1 MEALFSRFQRLLS
14 ETNTDFLRYLHDKI
28 IWTDRMIAIV
38 GARGVGKTTMML
50 QRIKLHH
57 NISDTLYVTADD
69 MYFAD
74 YKLLDLAEQFVKM
87 GGKYLFIDEIHRYA
101 NWSKELKL
109 IYDYLPHLQVV
120 FTGSSM
126 LDIYRGTDDLS
137 RRVQLYALHGMSF
150 REYLNLRYH
159 LQLQPLSLDDVL
171 HHNVAFDGVDYPLAA
186 FKDYLNNGY
195 YPFSREVG
203 LYHERLRQIVQ
214 LILDVDIPQFANM
227 NAATSQKLKQL
238 LAIIAKSVPF
248 KPNYSK
254 IAAIMGVSR
263 DVLPDYILYMERAG
277 LVNRLFTAT
286 TGIRELGKVA
296 KIYLNNTNLTYAL
309 GGSNTD
315 IGNIRETFFFNQL
328 SVKADVRESLVSDFL
343 VDGFTFEIGGR
354 KKGGKQIADTDN
366 AYIVKD
372 DIEFG
377 FANTIPLHHFGMLY

>member
-74 YKLLDLAEQFVKM
+74 HKLLDLAEQFVKM

-137 RRVQLYALHGMSF
+137 RRVQLYTLHGMSF
-150 REYLNLRYH
+150 REYLNLRYY

-296 KIYLNNTNLTYAL
+296 KIYLNNTNLAYAL

-328 SVKADVRESLVSDFL
+328 SVKADVRESPVSDFL

>member
-14 ETNTDFLRYLHDKI
+14 DTNTDFLRYLHDKI

-74 YKLLDLAEQFVKM
+74 HKLLDLAEQFVKM

-137 RRVQLYALHGMSF
+137 RRVQLYTLHGMSF

-171 HHNVAFDGVDYPLAA
+171 HHNVAFDGVDYPLVA

-203 LYHERLRQIVQ
+203 LYYERLRQIVQ

-296 KIYLNNTNLTYAL
+296 KIYLNNTNLAYAL

-328 SVKADVRESLVSDFL
+328 SVKADVRESPVSDFL

>member
-74 YKLLDLAEQFVKM
+74 HKLLDLAEQFVKM

-203 LYHERLRQIVQ
+203 LYYERLRQIVQ

-296 KIYLNNTNLTYAL
+296 KIYLNNTNLAYAL

-328 SVKADVRESLVSDFL
+328 SVKADVRESPVSDFL

-354 KKGGKQIADTDN
+354 KKGGKQIANTDN

>member
-74 YKLLDLAEQFVKM
+74 HKLLDLAEQFVKK
-87 GGKYLFIDEIHRYA
+87 GGKYLFIDEIRRYV

-137 RRVQLYALHGMSF
+137 RRVQLYTLHGMSF

-227 NAATSQKLKQL
+227 NAATSRKLKQL

-296 KIYLNNTNLTYAL
+296 KIYLNNTNLAYAL

-328 SVKADVRESLVSDFL
+328 SVKADVRESPVSDFL

>member
-74 YKLLDLAEQFVKM
+74 HKLLDLAEQFVKM

-120 FTGSSM
+120 LTGSSM

-137 RRVQLYALHGMSF
+137 RRVQLYTLHGMSF

-203 LYHERLRQIVQ
+203 LYYERLRQIVQ

-254 IAAIMGVSR
+254 IASIMGVSR

-296 KIYLNNTNLTYAL
+296 KIYLNNTNLAYAL

-328 SVKADVRESLVSDFL
+328 SVKADVRESPVSDFL

-354 KKGGKQIADTDN
+354 KKGAKQIADTDN

>member
-74 YKLLDLAEQFVKM
+74 HKLLDLAEQFVKM

-137 RRVQLYALHGMSF
+137 RRVQLYTLHGMSF

-203 LYHERLRQIVQ
+203 LYYERLRQIVQ

-254 IAAIMGVSR
+254 IASIMGVSR

-296 KIYLNNTNLTYAL
+296 KIYLNNTNLAYAL

-328 SVKADVRESLVSDFL
+328 SVKADVRESPVSDFL

>member
-74 YKLLDLAEQFVKM
+74 HKLLDLAEQFVKM

-159 LQLQPLSLDDVL
+159 LQLQSLSLADVL

-296 KIYLNNTNLTYAL
+296 KIYLNNTNLAYAL

-328 SVKADVRESLVSDFL
+328 SVKADVRESPVSDFL

>member
-74 YKLLDLAEQFVKM
+74 HKLLDLAEQFVKM

-159 LQLQPLSLDDVL
+159 LQLQPLSLADVL
-171 HHNVAFDGVDYPLAA
+171 HHNVPFDGVDYPLVA

-296 KIYLNNTNLTYAL
+296 KNYLNNTNLAYAL

-328 SVKADVRESLVSDFL
+328 SVKADVRKSPVSDFL
-343 VDGFTFEIGGR
+343 ADGFTFEIGGR

>member
-74 YKLLDLAEQFVKM
+74 HKLLDLAEQFVKM
-87 GGKYLFIDEIHRYA
+87 GGKYLFIDEIHRYV

-120 FTGSSM
+120 FTGFSM

-137 RRVQLYALHGMSF
+137 RRVQLYTLHGMSF

-227 NAATSQKLKQL
+227 NAATSRKLKQL

-296 KIYLNNTNLTYAL
+296 KIYLNNTNLAYAL

-328 SVKADVRESLVSDFL
+328 SVKADVRESPVSDFL

>member
-14 ETNTDFLRYLHDKI
+14 DTNTDFLRYLHDKI

-74 YKLLDLAEQFVKM
+74 HKLLDLAEQFVKM

-126 LDIYRGTDDLS
+126 LDIYRGSDDLS
-137 RRVQLYALHGMSF
+137 RRVQLYTLHGMSF

-203 LYHERLRQIVQ
+203 LYYERLRQIVQ

-296 KIYLNNTNLTYAL
+296 KIYLNNTNLAYAL
-309 GGSNTD
+309 GGANTD

-328 SVKADVRESLVSDFL
+328 SVKADVRESPVSDFL

>member
-14 ETNTDFLRYLHDKI
+14 DTNTDFLRYLHDKI

-74 YKLLDLAEQFVKM
+74 HKLLDLAEQFGKM

-296 KIYLNNTNLTYAL
+296 KIYLNNTNLAYAL

-328 SVKADVRESLVSDFL
+328 SVKADVRESPVSDFL

>member
-74 YKLLDLAEQFVKM
+74 HKLLDLAEQFVKM

-101 NWSKELKL
+101 SWSKELKL

-203 LYHERLRQIVQ
+203 LYYERLRQIVQ

-296 KIYLNNTNLTYAL
+296 KIYLNNTNLAYAL

-328 SVKADVRESLVSDFL
+328 SVKADVRESPVSDFL

>member
-74 YKLLDLAEQFVKM
+74 HKLLDLAEQFVKM

-126 LDIYRGTDDLS
+126 FDIYRGSDDLS

-203 LYHERLRQIVQ
+203 LYYERLRQIVQ

-296 KIYLNNTNLTYAL
+296 KIYLNNTNLAYAL

-328 SVKADVRESLVSDFL
+328 SVKADVRESPVSDFL

>member
-14 ETNTDFLRYLHDKI
+14 DTNTDFLRYLHDKI

-74 YKLLDLAEQFVKM
+74 HKLLDLAEQFVKM

-126 LDIYRGTDDLS
+126 LDIYRGTDDFS
-137 RRVQLYALHGMSF
+137 RRLQLNALHGMSF

-296 KIYLNNTNLTYAL
+296 KIYLNNTNLAYAL

-328 SVKADVRESLVSDFL
+328 SVKADVRESPVSDFL

>member
-74 YKLLDLAEQFVKM
+74 HKLLDLAEQFVKM

-137 RRVQLYALHGMSF
+137 RRVQLYVLHGMSF

-296 KIYLNNTNLTYAL
+296 KIYLNNTNLAYAL

-328 SVKADVRESLVSDFL
+328 SVKADVRESPVSDFL

-354 KKGGKQIADTDN
+354 KKGAKQIADTGN

-377 FANTIPLHHFGMLY
+377 FANTSPLHHFGMLY

>member
-74 YKLLDLAEQFVKM
+74 HKLLDLAEQFVKM

-263 DVLPDYILYMERAG
+263 DVLPDHILYMERAG

-296 KIYLNNTNLTYAL
+296 KIYLNNTNLAYAL
-309 GGSNTD
+309 GGANTD

-328 SVKADVRESLVSDFL
+328 SVKADVRESPVSDFL

-354 KKGGKQIADTDN
+354 KKGGKQIADTGN
-366 AYIVKD
+366 AYVVKD

>member
-14 ETNTDFLRYLHDKI
+14 DTNTDFLRYLHDKI

-296 KIYLNNTNLTYAL
+296 KIYLNNTNLAYAL

-328 SVKADVRESLVSDFL
+328 SVKADVRESPVSDFL

>member
-74 YKLLDLAEQFVKM
+74 HKLLDLAEQFVKM

-126 LDIYRGTDDLS
+126 LDIYRGSDDLS
-137 RRVQLYALHGMSF
+137 RRVQLYTLHGMSF

-203 LYHERLRQIVQ
+203 LYYERLRQIVQ

-296 KIYLNNTNLTYAL
+296 KIYLNNTNLAYAL

-328 SVKADVRESLVSDFL
+328 SVKADVRESPVSDFL

>member
-14 ETNTDFLRYLHDKI
+14 ETNTDFQRYLHDKI

-74 YKLLDLAEQFVKM
+74 HKLLDLAEQFVKM

-137 RRVQLYALHGMSF
+137 RRVQLYTLHGMSF
-150 REYLNLRYH
+150 REYLNLHYH

-296 KIYLNNTNLTYAL
+296 KIYLNNTNLAYAL

-328 SVKADVRESLVSDFL
+328 SVKADVRESPVSDFL

>member
-74 YKLLDLAEQFVKM
+74 HKLLDLAEQFVKM
-87 GGKYLFIDEIHRYA
+87 GGKYLFIDEIHRYV

-137 RRVQLYALHGMSF
+137 RRVQLYTLHGMSF

-227 NAATSQKLKQL
+227 NAATSRKLKQL

-296 KIYLNNTNLTYAL
+296 KIYLNNTNLAYAL

-328 SVKADVRESLVSDFL
+328 SVKADVRESPVSDFL

>member
-74 YKLLDLAEQFVKM
+74 HKLLDLAEQFVKM

-296 KIYLNNTNLTYAL
+296 KIYLNNTNLAYAL

-328 SVKADVRESLVSDFL
+328 SVKADVRESPVSDFL

-354 KKGGKQIADTDN
+354 EKGGKQIADTDN

>member
-74 YKLLDLAEQFVKM
+74 HKLLDLAEQFVKM

-137 RRVQLYALHGMSF
+137 RRVQLYTLHGMSF

-171 HHNVAFDGVDYPLAA
+171 HHNVAFDGVDYPLVA

-227 NAATSQKLKQL
+227 NVATSQKLKQL

-296 KIYLNNTNLTYAL
+296 KIYLNNTNLAYAL

-328 SVKADVRESLVSDFL
+328 SVKADVRESPVSDFL

-354 KKGGKQIADTDN
+354 KKGGKQISDTDN

>member
-74 YKLLDLAEQFVKM
+74 HKLLDLAEQFVKM

-137 RRVQLYALHGMSF
+137 RRVQLYTLHGMSF

-203 LYHERLRQIVQ
+203 LYYERLRQIVQ

-227 NAATSQKLKQL
+227 NAAASQKLKQL

-296 KIYLNNTNLTYAL
+296 KIYLNNTNLVYAL

-328 SVKADVRESLVSDFL
+328 SVKADVRESPVSDFL

-354 KKGGKQIADTDN
+354 KKGAKQIADTGN

>member
-74 YKLLDLAEQFVKM
+74 HKLLDLAEQFVKM

-126 LDIYRGTDDLS
+126 LDIYRGSDDLS
-137 RRVQLYALHGMSF
+137 RRVQLYTLHGMSF
-150 REYLNLRYH
+150 REYLNLRYY

-254 IAAIMGVSR
+254 IASIMGVSR

-296 KIYLNNTNLTYAL
+296 KIYLNNTNLAYAL

-328 SVKADVRESLVSDFL
+328 SVKADVRESPVSDFL

>member
-14 ETNTDFLRYLHDKI
+14 DTNTDFLRYLHDKI

-74 YKLLDLAEQFVKM
+74 HKLLDLAELFVKM

-101 NWSKELKL
+101 SWSKELKL

-126 LDIYRGTDDLS
+126 LDIYRGSDDLS

-150 REYLNLRYH
+150 REYLNLRYY

-254 IAAIMGVSR
+254 IASIMGVSR

-296 KIYLNNTNLTYAL
+296 KIYLNNTNLAYAL

-328 SVKADVRESLVSDFL
+328 SVKADVRESPVSDFL

-354 KKGGKQIADTDN
+354 NKGAKQIADTGN

>member
-74 YKLLDLAEQFVKM
+74 HKLLDLAEQFVKM

-126 LDIYRGTDDLS
+126 LDIYRGSDDLS

-150 REYLNLRYH
+150 REYLNLRYY

-296 KIYLNNTNLTYAL
+296 KIYLNNTNLAYAL

-328 SVKADVRESLVSDFL
+328 SVKADVRESPVSDFL

>member
-38 GARGVGKTTMML
+38 GVRGVGKTTMML

-74 YKLLDLAEQFVKM
+74 HKLLDLAEQFVKM

-126 LDIYRGTDDLS
+126 LDIYRGSDDLS
-137 RRVQLYALHGMSF
+137 RRVQLYTLHGMSF

-254 IAAIMGVSR
+254 IASIMGVSR

-296 KIYLNNTNLTYAL
+296 KIYLNNTNLAYAL

-328 SVKADVRESLVSDFL
+328 SVKADVRESPVSDFL

>member
-14 ETNTDFLRYLHDKI
+14 DTNTDFLRYLHDKI

-74 YKLLDLAEQFVKM
+74 HKLLDLAEQFVKM

-126 LDIYRGTDDLS
+126 LDIYRGSDDLS
-137 RRVQLYALHGMSF
+137 RRVQLYTLHGMSF

-296 KIYLNNTNLTYAL
+296 KIYLNNTNLAYAL

-328 SVKADVRESLVSDFL
+328 SVKADVRESPVSDFL
-343 VDGFTFEIGGR
+343 VDGFTFEIGGI

>member
-14 ETNTDFLRYLHDKI
+14 DTNTDFLRYLHDKI

-74 YKLLDLAEQFVKM
+74 HKLLDLAEQFVKM

-126 LDIYRGTDDLS
+126 LDIYRGSDDLS
-137 RRVQLYALHGMSF
+137 RRVQLYTLHGMSF
-150 REYLNLRYH
+150 REYLNLRYY

-296 KIYLNNTNLTYAL
+296 KIYLNNTNLAYAL

-328 SVKADVRESLVSDFL
+328 SVKADVRESPVSDFL

>member
-171 HHNVAFDGVDYPLAA
+171 HHNVAFDGVDYPLVA

>member
-74 YKLLDLAEQFVKM
+74 HKLLDLAEQFVKM

-126 LDIYRGTDDLS
+126 LDIYRGSDDLS
-137 RRVQLYALHGMSF
+137 RRVQLYTLHGMSF

-203 LYHERLRQIVQ
+203 LYYERLCQIVQ

-296 KIYLNNTNLTYAL
+296 KIYLNNTNLAYAL

-328 SVKADVRESLVSDFL
+328 SVKADVRESPVSDFL

>member
-74 YKLLDLAEQFVKM
+74 HKLLDLAEQFVKM

-203 LYHERLRQIVQ
+203 LYYERLRQIVQ

-296 KIYLNNTNLTYAL
+296 KIYLNNTNLAYAL

-328 SVKADVRESLVSDFL
+328 SVKADVRESPVSDFL

>member
-74 YKLLDLAEQFVKM
+74 HKLLDLAEQFVKM

-126 LDIYRGTDDLS
+126 LDIYRGSDDLS
-137 RRVQLYALHGMSF
+137 RRVQLYTLHGMSF

-203 LYHERLRQIVQ
+203 LYYERLRQIVQ

-254 IAAIMGVSR
+254 IASIMGVSR

-296 KIYLNNTNLTYAL
+296 KIYLNNTNLAYAL

-328 SVKADVRESLVSDFL
+328 SVKADVRESPVSDFL

>member
-14 ETNTDFLRYLHDKI
+14 DTNTDFLRYLHDKI

-74 YKLLDLAEQFVKM
+74 HKLLDLAEQFVKM

-126 LDIYRGTDDLS
+126 LDIYRGSDDLS
-137 RRVQLYALHGMSF
+137 RRVQLYTLHGMSF
-150 REYLNLRYH
+150 REYLNLRYY

-254 IAAIMGVSR
+254 IASIMGVSR

-296 KIYLNNTNLTYAL
+296 KIYLNNTNLAYAL

-328 SVKADVRESLVSDFL
+328 SVKADVRESPVSDFL

>member
-74 YKLLDLAEQFVKM
+74 HKLLDLAEQFVKM

-137 RRVQLYALHGMSF
+137 RRVQLYTLHGMSF

-159 LQLQPLSLDDVL
+159 LQLQQLSLDDVL

-254 IAAIMGVSR
+254 IASIMGVSR

-296 KIYLNNTNLTYAL
+296 KIYLNNTNLAYAL
-309 GGSNTD
+309 GGANTD

-328 SVKADVRESLVSDFL
+328 SVKADVRESPVSDFL

-354 KKGGKQIADTDN
+354 KKGGKQIADTGN

>member
-14 ETNTDFLRYLHDKI
+14 DTNTDFLRYLHDKI

-74 YKLLDLAEQFVKM
+74 HKLLDLAEQFVKM

-126 LDIYRGTDDLS
+126 LDIYRGSDDLS
-137 RRVQLYALHGMSF
+137 RRVQLYTLHGMSF
-150 REYLNLRYH
+150 REYLNLRYY

-254 IAAIMGVSR
+254 IASIMGVSR

-296 KIYLNNTNLTYAL
+296 KIYLNNTNLSYAL
-309 GGSNTD
+309 GGANTD
-315 IGNIRETFFFNQL
+315 IGNICETFFFNQL
-328 SVKADVRESLVSDFL
+328 SVKADVRESPVSDFL

-377 FANTIPLHHFGMLY
+377 FANTIPPHHFGMLY

>member
-14 ETNTDFLRYLHDKI
+14 ETNTDFLRYLYDKI

-74 YKLLDLAEQFVKM
+74 HKLLDLAEQFVKM

-137 RRVQLYALHGMSF
+137 RRVQLYTLHGMSF

-248 KPNYSK
+248 KLNYSK

-296 KIYLNNTNLTYAL
+296 KIYLNNTNLAYAL

-328 SVKADVRESLVSDFL
+328 SVKADVRESPVSDFL

-377 FANTIPLHHFGMLY
+377 FANTIPLHQFGMLY

>member
-74 YKLLDLAEQFVKM
+74 HKLLDLAEQFVKM

-126 LDIYRGTDDLS
+126 LDIYRGSDDLS
-137 RRVQLYALHGMSF
+137 RRVQLYTLHGMSF
-150 REYLNLRYH
+150 REYLNLRYY

-203 LYHERLRQIVQ
+203 LYYERLRQIVQ

-296 KIYLNNTNLTYAL
+296 KIYLNNTNLAYAL

-328 SVKADVRESLVSDFL
+328 SVKADVRESPVSDFL

>member
-74 YKLLDLAEQFVKM
+74 HKLLDLAEQFVKM

-150 REYLNLRYH
+150 REYLNLRYY

-296 KIYLNNTNLTYAL
+296 KIYLNNTNLAYAL

-328 SVKADVRESLVSDFL
+328 SVKADVRESPVSDFL

>member
-14 ETNTDFLRYLHDKI
+14 DTNTDFLRYLHDKI

-74 YKLLDLAEQFVKM
+74 HKLLDLAEQFVKM

-126 LDIYRGTDDLS
+126 LDIYRGSDDLS
-137 RRVQLYALHGMSF
+137 RRVQLYTLHGMSF

-203 LYHERLRQIVQ
+203 LYYERLRQIVQ

-296 KIYLNNTNLTYAL
+296 KIYLNNTNLAYAL

-328 SVKADVRESLVSDFL
+328 SVKADVRESPVSDFL